1 MLLDLLQLRCHKMI
15 KEIKEINIING
26 IGNIKVLFEKQSSD
40 GQIYKYICQSDFYL
54 ENCVEIE
61 KLSGQELIDYVNVL
75 NLNWIFI
82 EQIYPV

>member
-1 MLLDLLQLRCHKMI
+1 MLLDLLQLHCHKMI

>member
-15 KEIKEINIING
+15 KEIKEINIINW
-26 IGNIKVLFEKQSSD
+26 IGNIKVVFEKQSSD